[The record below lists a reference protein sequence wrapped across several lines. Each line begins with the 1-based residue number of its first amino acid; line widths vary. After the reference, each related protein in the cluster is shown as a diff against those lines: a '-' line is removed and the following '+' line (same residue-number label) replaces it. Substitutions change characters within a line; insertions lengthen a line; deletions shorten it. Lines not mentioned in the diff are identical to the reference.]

1 MAPATI
7 SGTPG
12 DAEVGTHTVPM
23 SITDGIAPAVAV
35 RWQIAVENVDNAPSI
50 AAIPEQTATE
60 GSPFD
65 TDLAPFVTDSDTPA
79 TSLTYAATADV
90 PAGLA
95 LSLAGRLT
103 GTPQLGASV
112 GTHTTRFTVSDGK
125 NTVPGQV
132 RVVVVPAG
140 RVDLGVTM
148 NASPNPVTL
157 DTPTTWTLS
166 VTNRAP
172 QVAAPGASLEAT
184 FAGEVP
190 FKFDA
195 PTPASGC
202 TLAPNGDQTR
212 LTCAL
217 GPLAGGASAT
227 IALTGRG
234 SFPGDVFAGAHVAVT
249 GGAVDETP
257 GNDSAIASL
266 SIAQRV
272 AGVPAQRIAL
282 ADARAVATG
291 DLNADG
297 FDDLAVATASAQGV
311 VVFTNVADATN
322 AGRRTF
328 ATPPQTLGG
337 EALTTDI
344 AIADLDR
351 DGDLDIVTAAGAGAP
366 NRVFVASGGTFT
378 SASLGLANVESRAVA
393 VGDVN
398 GDGFLDLVFAAAGTT
413 TVLRNTGSGATF
425 TPGGGVGPHD
435 ARDVLLVNLFGDTLP
450 ELVLAKGDGNAVV
463 YRNTGGAFTLEATL
477 ATGPTSAVSTADF
490 NSDGRA
496 DLVFARDTAA
506 LPGVPSAMVWLNS
519 SGTNGQLFVSDE
531 LGAAITTRLLVRDF
545 DLDTRSDV
553 LALNGYGAR
562 IFTST
567 RAANGTFA
575 LLPQQ
580 IAAPGARD
588 AAAGKFSNDDRVD
601 LVVVGDSVSVFINDG
616 AGNFGEQDANAPVIQ
631 LRGDPTVN
639 LVIDSPYSDAGAT
652 ATDQEDGDITS
663 RIVTTNTVDRARLG
677 TYTVTYTVSDLS
689 GNAAKPVVR
698 TVNVQPQAA
707 ALEGGGGALGL
718 AEVLAALLLL
728 LLQRLWQRRVV
739 AAAFAPRDDAA

>member
-1 MAPATI
+1 
-7 SGTPG
+7 
-12 DAEVGTHTVPM
+12 
-23 SITDGIAPAVAV
+23 
-35 RWQIAVENVDNAPSI
+35 
-50 AAIPEQTATE
+50 
-60 GSPFD
+60 
-65 TDLAPFVTDSDTPA
+65 
-79 TSLTYAATADV
+79 
-90 PAGLA
+90 
-95 LSLAGRLT
+95 LT
-103 GTPQLGASV
+103 GTPQVGASV

-140 RVDLGVTM
+140 RVDLGVAM

-157 DTPTTWTLS
+157 DTPTTWTLT

-195 PTPASGC
+195 PPPASGC
-202 TLAPNGDQTR
+202 TLTPNGDQTR
-212 LTCAL
+212 LTCPL

-227 IALTGRG
+227 IALTGHG
-234 SFPGDVFAGAHVAVT
+234 SFAGDVFAGAH
-249 GGAVDETP
+249 ETP
-257 GNDSAIASL
+257 GNDTAIASL
-266 SIAQRV
+266 SVAQRV

-328 ATPPQTLGG
+328 ATPPQALG

-366 NRVFVASGGTFT
+366 KRVFVASGGTFT
-378 SASLGLANVESRAVA
+378 SVALGLANVESRAVA
-393 VGDVN
+393 VGDVD
-398 GDGFLDLVFAAAGTT
+398 GDGFLDLAFAASGTT
-413 TVLRNTGSGATF
+413 TVLRNSGSGATF
-425 TPGGGVGPHD
+425 TAGGGVGPHD
-435 ARDVLLVNLFGDTLP
+435 ARDVLLVNLFGDSLP

-463 YRNTGGAFTLEATL
+463 YRNTRGAFTLEATL
-477 ATGPTSAVSTADF
+477 ATGPTSAVSTGDF
-490 NSDGRA
+490 NADGRA
-496 DLVFARDTAA
+496 DLVFARDTAT

-545 DLDTRSDV
+545 DLDARADV

-562 IFTST
+562 ISTNT

-588 AAAGKFSNDDRVD
+588 AAAGKFSSDDRVD
-601 LVVVGDSVSVFINDG
+601 LVVVGDAVSVFINDG

-631 LRGDPTVN
+631 LRGEPTVN
-639 LVIDSPYSDAGAT
+639 IVIDSPYSDAGAT
-652 ATDQEDGDITS
+652 ATDLEDGDITS
-663 RIVTTNTVDRARLG
+663 RIVATNTVNRTLLG

-718 AEVLAALLLL
+718 EVLAALVLL
-728 LLQRLWQRRVV
+728 LWQRRVV
-739 AAAFAPRDDAA
+739 AAAFAPRDDAP